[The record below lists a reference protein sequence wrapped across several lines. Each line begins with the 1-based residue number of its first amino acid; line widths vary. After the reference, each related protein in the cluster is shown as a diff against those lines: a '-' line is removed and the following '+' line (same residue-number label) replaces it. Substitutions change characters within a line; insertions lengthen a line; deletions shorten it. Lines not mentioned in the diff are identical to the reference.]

1 MSGEHAQVNSP
12 VIQLGLRRRRQRL
25 VACSVCLRVRD
36 GGTWIDAGAAIRRMR
51 SFEHKHVVLLGA
63 ALCESCETELRLRR
77 QREPEQLAA

>member
-1 MSGEHAQVNSP
+1 MSGEHAQASSP
-12 VIQLGLRRRRQRL
+12 VIRLGLRQRQRL

-36 GGTWIDAGAAIRRMR
+36 GGTWIDAGEAIRRMR
-51 SFEHKHVVLLGA
+51 SFEHEHVVLLGA